1 MSHTLKIKCEIISP
15 EYFRYYE
22 HSLATDFF
30 YRKCLCILEVILCNL

>member
-22 HSLATDFF
+22 YSLATDFF
-30 YRKCLCILEVILCNL
+30 LQEMSLYIRSYIV